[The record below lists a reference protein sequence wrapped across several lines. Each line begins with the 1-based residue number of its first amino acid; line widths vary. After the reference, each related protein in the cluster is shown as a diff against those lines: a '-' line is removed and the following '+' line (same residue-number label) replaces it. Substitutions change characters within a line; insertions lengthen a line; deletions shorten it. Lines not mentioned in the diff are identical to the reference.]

1 MIKNFKVIKN
11 ELGNIIKI
19 FNKVDIKLINEVYI
33 SEVNYKI
40 TKGWNFHKKATC
52 KIFIIEGEIKFYLTK
67 NFKTYREVSLS
78 SKDYKLF
85 IIKPKIWF
93 KFKGLKRK
101 NKLINF
107 INYSYDK
114 NEIKKKNIN

>member
-1 MIKNFKVIKN
+1 MIKNIKVIN
-11 ELGNIIKI
+11 NQLGNIIKI
-19 FNKVDIKLINEVYI
+19 LNRKDIKSIHEIYV
-33 SEVNYKI
+33 SEVNYKK

-52 KIFIIEGEIKFYLTK
+52 KIFIFEGEIKFHLTK
-67 NFKTYREVSLS
+67 NFKIFKEVVLS

-85 IIKPKIWF
+85 IIKPKTWF
-93 KFKGLKRK
+93 KFKGLKKK

-114 NEIKKKNIN
+114 NEIKKKKIN